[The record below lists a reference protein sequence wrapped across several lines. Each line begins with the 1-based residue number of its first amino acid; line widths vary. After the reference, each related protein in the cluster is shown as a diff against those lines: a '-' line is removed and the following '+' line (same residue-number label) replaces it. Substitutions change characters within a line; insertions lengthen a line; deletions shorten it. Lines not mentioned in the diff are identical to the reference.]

1 MSFVRDVLATKGGDV
16 ATIDRDSTVLEAARR
31 MRERHIGS
39 LVVMSGGRIVGI
51 FTERDMLYRIVAAER
66 DPASTLVCDVMTDRV
81 AFCASDTPL
90 EACRTAMTRNRI
102 RHLPVVED
110 GSLRGMISSGDI
122 LARELE
128 DQQETIRWMHEYM
141 HGAT

>member
-1 MSFVRDVLATKGGDV
+1 MSFVRDVLATKTGGV

-39 LVVMSGGRIVGI
+39 LVVMSDGRIVGI

-66 DPASTLVCDVMTDRV
+66 DPASTLICDVMTDRV
-81 AFCASDTPL
+81 AVCASDTPL

-110 GSLRGMISSGDI
+110 GNLCGMISSGDI

-141 HGAT
+141 HGVM

>member
-1 MSFVRDVLATKGGDV
+1 MSFVRDVLAIKSGDV
-16 ATIDRDSTVLEAARR
+16 ATIDRDATVLEAARR
-31 MRERHIGS
+31 MRERHIGC
-39 LVVMSGGRIVGI
+39 LVVMSAERIVGI

-66 DPASTLVCDVMTDRV
+66 DPAATRVCDVMTDRV

-90 EACRTAMTRNRI
+90 SACRTAMTRNRI

>member
-1 MSFVRDVLATKGGDV
+1 MSFVRDVLAAKTGDV
-16 ATIDRDSTVLEAARR
+16 ATIDRDATVLEAARR
-31 MRERHIGS
+31 MRERHIGA
-39 LVVMSGGRIVGI
+39 LVVLAEGRIVGI

-66 DPASTLVCDVMTDRV
+66 DPAATLVCDVMTDRV
-81 AFCASDTPL
+81 AFCAADTPL
-90 EACRTAMTRNRI
+90 EACRTAMSRNRI

-110 GSLRGMISSGDI
+110 GGLRGMILSGDI

-141 HGAT
+141 NGVH

>member
-1 MSFVRDVLATKGGDV
+1 MSFVRDVLATKTGDV
-16 ATIDRDSTVLEAARR
+16 ATINRESTVLEAARR
-31 MRERHIGS
+31 MRERHIGA
-39 LVVMSGGRIVGI
+39 LVVLSEGRIVGI

-66 DPASTLVCDVMTDRV
+66 DPASTLICDVMTDRV
-81 AFCASDTPL
+81 AFCESDTPL

-102 RHLPVVED
+102 RHLPVVD
-110 GSLRGMISSGDI
+110 NGNLRGMISSGDI